1 MSVIKK
7 YLFFFIFFYFL
18 FFFNMVCL
26 HVLFACVCMC
36 CLHVFA
42 CVVCM
47 CCLHVLFAC
56 VQYDFQ
62 IHSILV
68 IRLMPLLTKS
78 MGSRPRTL

>member
-42 CVVCM
+42 CVICM
-47 CCLHVLFAC
+47 CA
-56 VQYDFQ
+56 QYDFQ